1 MNWSTQTS
9 ARLVPG
15 LLGQIESAVA
25 AAVDARES
33 WVDSVGTGHPVAN
46 VAKQVRRVRSELQ
59 GLRATAADDAA
70 DKAALTARLASLTHE
85 NQRLRMALDGGE
97 SAVMSVD
104 HTGRIQHVSGAL
116 MRLFS
121 RHASS
126 ISAVSS
132 SWQASNLVGQTLPD
146 LSRWLQPSN
155 LLTAGLSGIEGELRV
170 GPLLLGIRVLPQV
183 DDQGKVQGRVLI
195 WQDLGAE
202 RDAAEK
208 AEKLAAEN
216 RRVKQAL
223 DVAAMPVRIADADGT
238 IVYINDALR
247 QVLIRDAQA
256 FRATIPGF
264 DPENVVGRS
273 IGMFYADPQA
283 ALTRLR
289 GLTGTVHTRMV
300 LGGRTYDLTPAPVRD
315 AQGQTVGSIGQWID
329 CTSQLESERELSEL
343 AERAAKGDFS
353 HLAKLDGKVGFFKQ
367 VGEYFNQMVVT
378 MADTIAKVRSA
389 SEQLAHAAAQ
399 VSQTSASLSQSA
411 LNQSS
416 SVDQTS
422 HSLHD
427 MAESVM
433 RNAENA
439 GLTNGIA
446 VESASEAQ
454 EGGQAVAQTVEAMK
468 SIASRIRIIDDIA
481 YQTNLLALNA
491 AIEAARAGEN
501 GRGFSV
507 VAAEVRK
514 LAERSQSAAMEI
526 AKVAADS
533 VHTAELAG
541 GLLSKMVPAIRQTS
555 DLVQEIALVS
565 QSQSDGVATLNA
577 NMSNLSSATQQTAS
591 ASEQLSAT
599 AEQLAGQAAELQ
611 ELISAY
617 RLA

>member
-1 MNWSTQTS
+1 MNWSVKAS
-9 ARLVPG
+9 ARFVPG
-15 LLGQIESAVA
+15 LLGQIESGLA
-25 AAVDARES
+25 AMVDERES
-33 WVDSVGTGHPVAN
+33 WVDAVDTDHPVASL
-46 VAKQVRRVRSELQ
+46 AKQLRRVRSELH
-59 GLRATAADDAA
+59 GLRASAAQESS
-70 DKAALTARLASLTHE
+70 DKATLTTRLSVADQE
-85 NQRLRMALDGGE
+85 IQRLRMAMDADGA
-97 SAVMSVD
+97 AVMSLD
-104 HTGRIQHVSGAL
+104 RDGRVQYVSAALARLLGNHAQVMSSMGGGWHVPS
-116 MRLFS
+116 M
-121 RHASS
+121 
-126 ISAVSS
+126 
-132 SWQASNLVGQTLPD
+132 VGQPLPD
-146 LSRWLQPSN
+146 LSRWVDPAN
-155 LLTAGLSGIEGELRV
+155 LLAGGQGPVSGELHI
-170 GPLLLGIRVLPQV
+170 GALLLGIRVLPQV
-183 DDQGKVQGRVLI
+183 DAKGTVQGRVLI

-202 RDAAEK
+202 RAAAAQ
-208 AEKLAAEN
+208 AEQLAAEN

-247 QVLIRDAQA
+247 QVLTRDVQA
-256 FRATIPGF
+256 FRASIPGF
-264 DPENVVGRS
+264 DPEHVVGRS

-283 ALTRLR
+283 ALARLR

-300 LGGRTYDLTPAPVRD
+300 LGGRTYDLTTAPVRD
-315 AQGQTVGSIGQWID
+315 AQGRTVGSIGQWSD

-343 AERAAKGDFS
+343 AERAANGDFS

-367 VGEYFNQMVVT
+367 VGEYFNQMVGT
-378 MADTIAKVRSA
+378 MGDTIAKVRSA
-389 SEQLAHAAAQ
+389 SEQLANAAAQ

-411 LNQSS
+411 LNQSG

-422 HSLHD
+422 HSLHE
-427 MAESVM
+427 MAQSVM

-454 EGGQAVAQTVEAMK
+454 AGGKAVAQTVEAMK

-541 GLLSKMVPAIRQTS
+541 DLLSKMVPAIRQTS
-555 DLVQEIALVS
+555 DLVQEIAQVS
-565 QSQSDGVATLNA
+565 QVQSDGVATLND
-577 NMSNLSSATQQTAS
+577 NMANLSSATQQTAS

-599 AEQLAGQAAELQ
+599 AEQLAGQAADLQ
-611 ELISAY
+611 ELIAAY

>member
-300 LGGRTYDLTPAPVRD
+300 LGGRTYDLTTAPVRD

-399 VSQTSASLSQSA
+399 VSQTSATACRSL
-411 LNQSS
+411 
-416 SVDQTS
+416 
-422 HSLHD
+422 
-427 MAESVM
+427 
-433 RNAENA
+433 R
-439 GLTNGIA
+439 
-446 VESASEAQ
+446 
-454 EGGQAVAQTVEAMK
+454 
-468 SIASRIRIIDDIA
+468 
-481 YQTNLLALNA
+481 
-491 AIEAARAGEN
+491 
-501 GRGFSV
+501 
-507 VAAEVRK
+507 
-514 LAERSQSAAMEI
+514 
-526 AKVAADS
+526 
-533 VHTAELAG
+533 
-541 GLLSKMVPAIRQTS
+541 
-555 DLVQEIALVS
+555 
-565 QSQSDGVATLNA
+565 
-577 NMSNLSSATQQTAS
+577 
-591 ASEQLSAT
+591 
-599 AEQLAGQAAELQ
+599 
-611 ELISAY
+611 
-617 RLA
+617 